1 MNINYLILIIASILG
16 AIYVFFSPVETKK
29 TDQKKEVPLIE
40 LHNYTVYK
48 FDTHSLVNIL
58 DGKIGKRFQN
68 RYELTNFL
76 FTDKIEH
83 DIVSISAKHGVYKG
97 NLGTFTD
104 NVHYFRSDGLT
115 FDSQK
120 VLYNKK
126 KHYIKSP
133 VPYIAHFNGN
143 ILIGKSLYYDFEKK
157 KIYSKYVNFD
167 YNIEEKGK
175 TK

>member
-16 AIYVFFSPVETKK
+16 SIYIFFSPTEMQDTTKK
-29 TDQKKEVPLIE
+29 KETPLIE

-48 FDTHSLVNIL
+48 FDTQSLVNIL

-68 RYELTNFL
+68 RYELYDFL
-76 FTDKIEH
+76 FTDKIEK
-83 DIVSISAKHGVYKG
+83 DIISISAKHGLYRG
-97 NLGTFTD
+97 DEATFTD
-104 NVHYFRSDGLT
+104 KVHYFRSDGLT

-133 VPYIAHFNGN
+133 VPYIAHLDEN
-143 ILIGKSLYYDFEKK
+143 ILIGKSLYYDFEQKKLHSKDVNFVYNIKNKGKK
-157 KIYSKYVNFD
+157 K
-167 YNIEEKGK
+167 
-175 TK
+175 